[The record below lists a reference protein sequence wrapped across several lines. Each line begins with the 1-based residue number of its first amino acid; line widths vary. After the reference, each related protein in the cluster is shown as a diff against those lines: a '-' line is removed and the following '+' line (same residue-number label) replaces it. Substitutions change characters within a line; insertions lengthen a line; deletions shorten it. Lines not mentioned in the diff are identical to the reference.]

1 MEGLTPRQAGRE
13 GSQRQKRGT
22 EVFPLESA
30 RRKPALAL
38 HSRSK
43 SAREIGKDFNSD
55 P

>member
-1 MEGLTPRQAGRE
+1 MEGLTLRQAGRE
-13 GSQRQKRGT
+13 VSQRQKKGT

-43 SAREIGKDFNSD
+43 SARETGRFQL
-55 P
+55 